1 MYITQMEWHGW
12 LFEIQD
18 NDQLFGKTKVEASRD
33 DIVEEFYIAA
43 DYLSERTCEELYE
56 NYLYVYGEG

>member
-1 MYITQMEWHGW
+1 MYITQMEWRGW
-12 LFEIQD
+12 FFEIQD

-43 DYLSERTCEELYE
+43 DYLSERICEELYE
-56 NYLYVYGEG
+56 QYLYVYGEN